1 MRFTARRM
9 SIVREA
15 LADEVLETQQPDV
28 VKRLIAQ
35 VALRLTIEGRDTAH
49 GDCSSRVLTPPACT
63 LCAASAWRCRAS
75 PQVLCGPG
83 QHLDATK
90 VLEWCMWP

>member
-35 VALRLTIEGRDTAH
+35 VALRLTVKGR
-49 GDCSSRVLTPPACT
+49 
-63 LCAASAWRCRAS
+63 
-75 PQVLCGPG
+75 
-83 QHLDATK
+83 
-90 VLEWCMWP
+90 